1 MLDRPGRSLPGPP
14 PASGA
19 ALHARRS
26 EEHTCELQS
35 QSNLVCR
42 LLLEKKKTLRG
53 FFRFEKPFDSG
64 CLAVNALGDPTNPIT
79 DVSTGLTEERCLEF
93 VRVALGSDEVPI
105 TIENIMP
112 WKAQADVADRFQHE
126 RIFLAGDAAHV
137 MPPNGGFGGNTGVQF
152 FFKFAGNLG
161 ILLYSQAGP
170 YSL

>member
-64 CLAVNALGDPTNPIT
+64 FLAVNALGDPKNPIT
-79 DVSTGLTEERCLEF
+79 DVSTGLAEERCREF

-112 WKAQADVADRFQHE
+112 WKAQADVADRFQHG
-126 RIFLAGDAAHV
+126 RIFIAGDAAHV
-137 MPPNGGFGGNTGVQF
+137 MPPNGGFGGNTGIQD
-152 FFKFAGNLG
+152 AHNLASKLAVG
-161 ILLYSQAGP
+161 LQGQAAP
-170 YSL
+170 EI